1 MIARFMLLQGLCDL
15 WGFIWFQ
22 STQHYVSAEFPL
34 KPSLMIA
41 ENANS
46 FSFPALTEYNAY
58 KALSEET
65 QEYLKTEKI
74 HT

>member
-1 MIARFMLLQGLCDL
+1 
-15 WGFIWFQ
+15 
-22 STQHYVSAEFPL
+22 
-34 KPSLMIA
+34 MIA